1 MEQDQEKMAL
11 VVLLATSGSVAG
23 NSLKISFVSYIT
35 KQTKINQ
42 FKNIRKAY
50 FCVISGFYEKKK
62 WSCLFSTFFL
72 GGGGGSEKDIFPISS
87 AKIVF
92 LCGFPNLTLY
102 L

>member
-23 NSLKISFVSYIT
+23 NSLKISFVLYIT

-50 FCVISGFYEKKK
+50 FCVRVYINKNKHFVNYNE
-62 WSCLFSTFFL
+62 
-72 GGGGGSEKDIFPISS
+72 
-87 AKIVF
+87 AK
-92 LCGFPNLTLY
+92 L
-102 L
+102 